1 MLIDTESEDYDI
13 WPQLVVRAYA
23 KCMVNYERIVNQ
35 TPQNFLRDLI
45 GKPVRDYSV
54 GDLDWEFIRLCFTRK
69 YLFIAKALPWF
80 VEKCCPEGHDLPMF
94 CYLNH
99 ALDISFTDK
108 DGIKV
113 TKKWIQLKVYSHQ
126 VEKPVKFDIMS
137 KLLIDED
144 WKLER

>member
-1 MLIDTESEDYDI
+1 MI
-13 WPQLVVRAYA
+13 
-23 KCMVNYERIVNQ
+23 NYERVANQ

-54 GDLDWEFIRLCFTRK
+54 GGLDWEFIRLCFTRN

-80 VEKCCPEGHDLPMF
+80 VEKWCSEGHDLPMF

-108 DGIKV
+108 DGEKV
-113 TKKWIQLKVYSHQ
+113 TKK
-126 VEKPVKFDIMS
+126 
-137 KLLIDED
+137 
-144 WKLER
+144 